1 MNDSPT
7 RSEVLKLLR
16 SRMTKQFV
24 QVSQVKV
31 REVSDDL
38 WKVDVNY
45 HGLKV
50 SGVGTHLDSL
60 MDDMER
66 KLHEMAEGLSKLAS
80 EVRHAT
86 P

>member
-1 MNDSPT
+1 MNDNPT
-7 RSEVLKLLR
+7 RPEVLKLLK

-24 QVSQVKV
+24 HVSQVKV

-38 WKVDVNY
+38 WKVEVNY

-50 SGVGTHLDSL
+50 TGVGTHLDSL

-66 KLHEMAEGLSKLAS
+66 KLHEMADGLSRIAS
-80 EVRHAT
+80 EVRHAA